1 MLGIIADA
9 MRVASRTE
17 SKHDAAKRRYVAQQE
32 KQRRDKEYY
41 RRWLNGS
48 GGRG

>member
-1 MLGIIADA
+1 MLEIIAEV

-17 SKHDAAKRRYVAQQE
+17 SKHDAAKRRYMAKQE
-32 KQRRDKEYY
+32 KRRLDDEYY
-41 RRWLNGS
+41 RRWLNAS

>member
-17 SKHDAAKRRYVAQQE
+17 SKHDAAKRRYVAKRE
-32 KQRRDKEYY
+32 KQRREEEFYQNRLKAFGT
-41 RRWLNGS
+41 RW
-48 GGRG
+48 